1 MSKILVTGATGQLG
15 KEVVEHLLSRTNTS
29 NLAVLVRE
37 ASKTE
42 GLKTK
47 GIDVRVGSYDDYN
60 SLIKAFNGIDKL
72 YFVSGN
78 DITNRTQQHENVVK
92 AAKEAG
98 IKHVVYT
105 SFMRKNETET
115 SPIAMVAMAHIKT
128 EKWLKESGM
137 KYTIL
142 KHNIYMDMLPMF
154 IGETILETG
163 ILYLP
168 AGYEKVA
175 FTLRSEMAEVA
186 SIILTTESHEN
197 KIYDITNDKAVSF
210 SDIALI
216 ISEISGKTINY
227 VSPTQKEYIKTL
239 TDAAVPMEYIG
250 MFAGFAEAFKQSEF
264 NQTGNDIEILTG
276 RKPTSVNIFLKK
288 VYSKK

>member
-227 VSPTQKEYIKTL
+227 VSPTQEEYIKTL